1 MAKPPQ
7 PHVLKRI
14 EDRVSRLEQDLK
26 IKKPL
31 SQLDK
36 KWLGLYR
43 YWYKKDTQNVHRTVM
58 ALLDRLNPYL
68 GYDWRVGPEVKV
80 ELKAKGIDLEG
91 LPARLKQGLSLNTKE
106 LGWISL
112 QRKAYLKNPERFPEF
127 KTEFLDQLQP
137 YLGYDWRI
145 PNGSINKV
153 TKVNTAKIAKA
164 LTTGQPVP
172 KAMKRWLIVQKE
184 RYHERP
190 ERFSAVQLKA
200 LEGLTLVLG
209 CSWTAYIGDQ
219 DKWVDALLSEM
230 ETLLKKGKPLT
241 ERCRHW
247 LYAQRANYKL
257 HANTYS
263 PERKARLD
271 ALNPLLGYDWKVPK
285 LEIRTTNIAKRTVFI
300 KGYLAKGKS
309 LESQDKSWLEGRRR
323 AYAKNKAQFTKAEVK
338 HLNTLN
344 PFLELPWYLTKP
356 EQRLLLHTFTYYIEQ
371 ITALQKPFKELP
383 ESYRDWILDQRKAYH
398 NNKAAFSPKALQ
410 QLDGLT
416 PIIKRQWNSFPKKTY
431 NVVQFE
437 KRYTEIKQKLQQ
449 GIPLEETDK
458 KYLTTK
464 RRQYQAGR
472 FKDSKAIEHLDK
484 LNPLLGYD
492 WKEIRFVKN
501 KRKFFKEHVK
511 DISKTLKAF
520 ETLNKTQR
528 EFLRK
533 QRVIYKKSPK
543 TYPKEQY
550 DALELLIPYLGRD
563 WKVKIIYNEVKLSFE
578 DRAKYIKKQLKK
590 GKLLTIE
597 EKSWFGKHRL
607 IYRKD
612 PKAFDKKRQY
622 ILDNLIPVLGYDWKT
637 YKRERDAEL
646 TDPFLKT

>member
-7 PHVLKRI
+7 SHVLKRI

-26 IKKPL
+26 TKKTL
-31 SQLDK
+31 SQLDQ
-36 KWLGLYR
+36 KWMVMKR
-43 YWYKKDTQNVHRTVM
+43 CTYKKDPQNIHNSIVT
-58 ALLDRLNPYL
+58 LLNRLNPYL
-68 GYDWRVGPEVKV
+68 GYDWRVGPSVKA
-80 ELKAKGIDLEG
+80 ELKAKGVDLEG
-91 LPARLKQGLSLNTKE
+91 LPARLKQGLSLNAKE
-106 LGWISL
+106 LAWISL
-112 QRKAYLKNPERFPEF
+112 QRKAYLKKPERFPEF

-153 TKVNTAKIAKA
+153 TVVNTAKIAKA

-190 ERFSAVQLKA
+190 ERFSTIQLKA
-200 LEGLTLVLG
+200 LEELTPVLG

-219 DKWVDALLSEM
+219 DKQVEDLLREM
-230 ETLLKKGKPLT
+230 ETLLQNGNPLT
-241 ERCRHW
+241 ERCRYW
-247 LYAQRANYKL
+247 LYAQRATYKL
-257 HANTYS
+257 HANTYP

-285 LEIRTTNIAKRTVFI
+285 LEKRTTNITERTVFI
-300 KGYLAKGKS
+300 KAYLAKGKP

-344 PFLELPWYLTKP
+344 PFLELPWYLTKR
-356 EQRLLLHTFTYYIEQ
+356 EQRRQLRTFTYYIEQ

-383 ESYRDWILDQRKAYH
+383 EPYKDWVLDQRKAYH

-416 PIIKRQWNSFPKKTY
+416 PIIKRQWNSFPKTTY

-437 KRYTEIKQKLQQ
+437 KRYAEIKQKLQQ
-449 GIPLEETDK
+449 GVPLDVPDK
-458 KYLTTK
+458 KYLMLK
-464 RRQYQAGR
+464 RKQHHEGR
-472 FKDSKAIEHLDK
+472 FKDPKAIERLDQ
-484 LNPLLGYD
+484 LNALLGYD
-492 WKEIRFVKN
+492 WKAIRSVQN
-501 KRKFFKEHVK
+501 KSKSFKEHFK
-511 DISKTLKAF
+511 DISKILKAF
-520 ETLNKTQR
+520 EALNKTQR

-533 QRVIYKKSPK
+533 QRVIYQKSPK
-543 TYPKEQY
+543 TYPRERY
-550 DALELLIPYLGRD
+550 DALEMLIPYLGYD
-563 WKVKIIYNEVKLSFE
+563 WKVKQKHYGEKLNFE
-578 DRAKYIKKQLKK
+578 DRAKCIKRQLKN

-597 EKSWFGKHRL
+597 EKDWLRKHRL

-622 ILDNLIPVLGYDWKT
+622 ILEDLIPVLGYDWKT

-646 TDPFLKT
+646 TDPFFKA